1 MCELCGLFR
10 KESRCWEVL
19 GMTGKAGGGVG
30 LGGAVLGSVGFVLP
44 AMGAVESP
52 GSLLALSPVKGTA
65 PPLRTQLRGSW
76 SSLALSLTGCVG

>member
-19 GMTGKAGGGVG
+19 GMTGKAGGVW
-30 LGGAVLGSVGFVLP
+30 GGAELGSVGFVLP